1 MSDDAVDLQIGSRS
15 VRLPN
20 PDKLMFPEAGITKAD
35 LVAYYRDVSDLVLP
49 HLEDRP
55 LVLERSPDGIGEDGF
70 YQKEAGEHFP
80 DWVRTA
86 EMEKKGGTVNHVVCD
101 DEATLAY
108 LVGQAMITPHPWLSH
123 VDEPERPDQLVFDL
137 DPSDGLEAVP
147 VAARVLHGLLDEVE
161 LVAFP
166 KSSGSRGIHL
176 HVPLDGSTDF
186 DEARRFA
193 RDLADLAADRNPDL
207 LTTAQRKEKRQGRLF
222 LDINRN
228 AYAQTA
234 VAPFAVRARPGAP
247 VAVTLDRDEATSSSF
262 DPQRFTIGNV
272 FRRLA
277 QKDDPWTGWRRHAR
291 SLAAP
296 RKRLDEMV
304 GELE

>member
-1 MSDDAVDLQIGSRS
+1 MSDDATELQIGRRS

-20 PDKLMFPEAGITKAD
+20 PDKVMFPDAGVTKSD
-35 LVAYYRDVSDLVLP
+35 LIGYYRDAAELLLP

-55 LVLERSPDGIGEDGF
+55 LVLERYPDGIGDDGF
-70 YQKEAGEHFP
+70 YQKEAGTHFP
-80 DWVRTA
+80 EWVRTV
-86 EMEKKGGTVNHVVCD
+86 EMEKEGGTVNHVVCD

-108 LVGQAMITPHPWLSH
+108 LVGQAMITPHVWLSH
-123 VDEPERPDQLVFDL
+123 VEEPDRPDQLVFDL
-137 DPSDGLEAVP
+137 DPSDGLAAVP
-147 VAARVLHGLLDEVE
+147 TAAGILHDLLEEVE
-161 LVAFP
+161 LVAFA
-166 KSSGSRGIHL
+166 KSSGSRGVHI
-176 HVPLDGSTDF
+176 HVPLDGSVDF

-247 VAVTLDRDEATSSSF
+247 VAVTLDWNEATSSSF
-262 DPQRFTIGNV
+262 DPRAFTIANV

-277 QKDDPWTGWRRHAR
+277 QKDDPWAGWRRRAR
-291 SLAAP
+291 SLSGP
-296 RKRLDEMV
+296 RKRLDD
-304 GELE
+304 LIDAPL